1 MQITSLLRTSSGS
14 AFYKAIEAPEKE
26 ETDQYQEEQGQQEEA
41 SAVSVTYQLHTQLA
55 AAGSNKATQRVAQH
69 FDVEFIPTLNFVL
82 RKPTAATTTAEA
94 TTAEAATSE
103 AAQHVADAAST
114 DCDNVDSSSDA
125 NDRSTT
131 HTFIISRSS
140 FTTGSNSSSS
150 STPYAVTST
159 DTAEL
164 LRQQNNLSLTEDDQT
179 ISSFSIEQ
187 PTSSMTIEMAEQQK
201 HKTGTTTATTTRSE
215 ATSSGDGLGMVTGTA
230 TTTTTTTTTTSSSIE
245 EDIEEAIE
253 LSEVEEQLP
262 LSEAAAYARPE
273 SSSLQQSQQSAKV
286 DSTLAEEE
294 EEQEE
299 ANKFRIDDAQLSGGQ
314 LAQHFLVLED
324 DESDEDYVP
333 VSPKDQTS
341 TSVDV
346 EEDEEEEDEDDDD
359 FDISLPLERQQ
370 VVHSRHDDVVEGEE
384 GEPSLSNQSTTDDV
398 SDIGDEPQHVTSAS
412 ATELEPPSQ
421 DQPAADSTALSSA
434 RVEESELDTGEQDH
448 SMEEIMATNESIE
461 ITYDGEDAIVS
472 SSQRTV
478 SQKLEMVTDLDVV
491 EQQEV
496 RTVVTLKL
504 PPVQQPQLIEP
515 KLAKVL
521 ETLHLEPESLELT
534 ILELDPKA
542 MEEDEDEENALQ
554 LMKLRL
560 MTMQQQQQNQ
570 AENAAR
576 ASPTE
581 EGSAALSGQELKQME
596 RVPLNEF
603 SKDVLE
609 DITEESERMLSLSTT
624 AEEPQSLSLEESK
637 TLLPGGKAGGGGS
650 SSSVVSLNMLRQ
662 LEAKVQELNTQ
673 LETKDTCLA
682 SLNLQLE
689 AARRDSSAGPAS
701 ARESSAGPASARDSS
716 SLVTNSTEYRTF
728 QEEFGAPV
736 SHQRST
742 ELIYINL
749 IINLPAPQTLDIYVE
764 LSRRD
769 DMIAKLT
776 DSLQQSLNVRGEL
789 QSDADR
795 LSGEVQA
802 LRKQLQDTIETVK
815 RNSGWSDQGQR
826 ISEISMDLISESED
840 ELERNYLTDHEE
852 RGSRS
857 SRERQLSVPRQT
869 ALLHEDLGVQ
879 PLPPEW
885 PPAFSKQIEQFQ
897 KCLLPGELRPFV
909 LVQRKFDDYL
919 TQKLAECRDE
929 CAQDLKQSQERWE
942 SDKLLSEQQQQAAHA
957 KQMEELRK
965 YFEHRCA
972 DLEKQFSD
980 DVFSHKSQR
989 LGGDSSSECSEVDP
1003 LPEEISPLK
1012 EPSPRKRKRAEL
1024 LLSPSHRQITPS
1036 GLDSLGNTQKEAKET
1051 VSLRSLIIALQRV
1064 Y

>member
-26 ETDQYQEEQGQQEEA
+26 EADQYQEEHGLQEEA
-41 SAVSVTYQLHTQLA
+41 SAVSVTYQLHRQLA
-55 AAGSNKATQRVAQH
+55 AGESNKAPQRVAQH

-82 RKPTAATTTAEA
+82 RKPTTEAATTETATSEAA
-94 TTAEAATSE
+94 TTEAATSE

-150 STPYAVTST
+150 STPYAVSST

-187 PTSSMTIEMAEQQK
+187 PTSSMTIEMAEQQQ
-201 HKTGTTTATTTRSE
+201 HKTETTTATTTRSE
-215 ATSSGDGLGMVTGTA
+215 ATSSGDGLANVGRAG
-230 TTTTTTTTTTSSSIE
+230 TTTTTTTTTSSSIE

-262 LSEAAAYARPE
+262 LSEAAAYARAE

-286 DSTLAEEE
+286 DSTEAEEE
-294 EEQEE
+294 EDEQEE
-299 ANKFRIDDAQLSGGQ
+299 ANKFRIDDTQLSGGQ
-314 LAQHFLVLED
+314 LAQHFLVVED

-341 TSVDV
+341 TSVDP
-346 EEDEEEEDEDDDD
+346 EEDEEEDDDDD

-370 VVHSRHDDVVEGEE
+370 VVHSRHEDVVEGDE

-398 SDIGDEPQHVTSAS
+398 SDIGDEPQHATSAS
-412 ATELEPPSQ
+412 ATEFEPPSQ

-576 ASPTE
+576 ASPTD
-581 EGSAALSGQELKQME
+581 EGSAAISGQELKQME

-609 DITEESERMLSLSTT
+609 DITEESERLLSLSTT

-637 TLLPGGKAGGGGS
+637 TLLPGGKAGAGGS
-650 SSSVVSLNMLRQ
+650 SSSVISLNMLRQ
-662 LEAKVQELNTQ
+662 LEAKVQDLNTQ

-689 AARRDSSAGPAS
+689 AARRESSAGPAS

-736 SHQRST
+736 S
-742 ELIYINL
+742 Y
-749 IINLPAPQTLDIYVE
+749 
-764 LSRRD
+764 
-769 DMIAKLT
+769 
-776 DSLQQSLNVRGEL
+776 
-789 QSDADR
+789 
-795 LSGEVQA
+795 
-802 LRKQLQDTIETVK
+802 
-815 RNSGWSDQGQR
+815 
-826 ISEISMDLISESED
+826 
-840 ELERNYLTDHEE
+840 
-852 RGSRS
+852 
-857 SRERQLSVPRQT
+857 
-869 ALLHEDLGVQ
+869 
-879 PLPPEW
+879 
-885 PPAFSKQIEQFQ
+885 
-897 KCLLPGELRPFV
+897 
-909 LVQRKFDDYL
+909 
-919 TQKLAECRDE
+919 
-929 CAQDLKQSQERWE
+929 
-942 SDKLLSEQQQQAAHA
+942 
-957 KQMEELRK
+957 
-965 YFEHRCA
+965 
-972 DLEKQFSD
+972 
-980 DVFSHKSQR
+980 
-989 LGGDSSSECSEVDP
+989 
-1003 LPEEISPLK
+1003 
-1012 EPSPRKRKRAEL
+1012 
-1024 LLSPSHRQITPS
+1024 
-1036 GLDSLGNTQKEAKET
+1036 
-1051 VSLRSLIIALQRV
+1051 
-1064 Y
+1064 

>member
-14 AFYKAIEAPEKE
+14 AFYKAIEPPEKE
-26 ETDQYQEEQGQQEEA
+26 EEHQYQEEHGQQEEPT
-41 SAVSVTYQLHTQLA
+41 AVSVTYQLHTQLA
-55 AAGSNKATQRVAQH
+55 AGGNNKASQRVAQH

-82 RKPTAATTTAEA
+82 RKPATTTTVTETTLAEAEGTPATTEAATTKA
-94 TTAEAATSE
+94 

-114 DCDNVDSSSDA
+114 DCDNVDSSSSDA

-131 HTFIISRSS
+131 HTYIISRSS
-140 FTTGSNSSSS
+140 FTSGSHTSSS

-164 LRQQNNLSLTEDDQT
+164 LRQQNNLSLTDDDQT
-179 ISSFSIEQ
+179 ISSFSIEE
-187 PTSSMTIEMAEQQK
+187 PTSSMTIEMSEQQQ

-215 ATSSGDGLGMVTGTA
+215 ATSSGDGLGNVGLRMVAGT

-262 LSEAAAYARPE
+262 LSEAAAYAHPE

-286 DSTLAEEE
+286 DSTEAEETDE
-294 EEQEE
+294 QEQEE

-341 TSVDV
+341 TSLDV
-346 EEDEEEEDEDDDD
+346 GEDEEEEDEDDDDD

-370 VVHSRHDDVVEGEE
+370 VVHSRHEDVVEGEE

-398 SDIGDEPQHVTSAS
+398 SDIGDEPQHATSAS
-412 ATELEPPSQ
+412 ATELEQPSQ

-434 RVEESELDTGEQDH
+434 RVEESEQDTGEQDH

-478 SQKLEMVTDLDVV
+478 SQKVEMVTDLDVV

-560 MTMQQQQQNQ
+560 MSMQQQQQNQ

-581 EGSAALSGQELKQME
+581 DGVAPISGKELKQME

-609 DITEESERMLSLSTT
+609 DITEESERLLSLSTT

-637 TLLPGGKAGGGGS
+637 TLLPGGKAGGGS

-689 AARRDSSAGPAS
+689 AARRESSAGPAS
-701 ARESSAGPASARDSS
+701 ARESSGGPGSARDSS

-736 SHQRST
+736 SQYRST
-742 ELIYINL
+742 
-749 IINLPAPQTLDIYVE
+749 
-764 LSRRD
+764 
-769 DMIAKLT
+769 
-776 DSLQQSLNVRGEL
+776 
-789 QSDADR
+789 
-795 LSGEVQA
+795 
-802 LRKQLQDTIETVK
+802 
-815 RNSGWSDQGQR
+815 
-826 ISEISMDLISESED
+826 
-840 ELERNYLTDHEE
+840 
-852 RGSRS
+852 
-857 SRERQLSVPRQT
+857 
-869 ALLHEDLGVQ
+869 
-879 PLPPEW
+879 
-885 PPAFSKQIEQFQ
+885 
-897 KCLLPGELRPFV
+897 
-909 LVQRKFDDYL
+909 
-919 TQKLAECRDE
+919 
-929 CAQDLKQSQERWE
+929 
-942 SDKLLSEQQQQAAHA
+942 
-957 KQMEELRK
+957 
-965 YFEHRCA
+965 
-972 DLEKQFSD
+972 
-980 DVFSHKSQR
+980 
-989 LGGDSSSECSEVDP
+989 
-1003 LPEEISPLK
+1003 
-1012 EPSPRKRKRAEL
+1012 
-1024 LLSPSHRQITPS
+1024 
-1036 GLDSLGNTQKEAKET
+1036 
-1051 VSLRSLIIALQRV
+1051 
-1064 Y
+1064 

>member
-14 AFYKAIEAPEKE
+14 AFYKAFEAPEKE

-215 ATSSGDGLGMVTGTA
+215 ATSSGDGLGMVTRTA
-230 TTTTTTTTTTSSSIE
+230 TTTTTTTSSSIE

-294 EEQEE
+294 EEQEQEE

>member
-26 ETDQYQEEQGQQEEA
+26 EEHQYQEEHGQQEEPTV
-41 SAVSVTYQLHTQLA
+41 VSVAYQLHTQLA
-55 AAGSNKATQRVAQH
+55 AGGNNKASQRVAQH

-82 RKPTAATTTAEA
+82 RKPATTTETTLAEA
-94 TTAEAATSE
+94 EGTPATTEAATRKA

-114 DCDNVDSSSDA
+114 DCDNVDSSSSDA

-131 HTFIISRSS
+131 HTYIISRSS
-140 FTTGSNSSSS
+140 FTSGSHTSSS

-164 LRQQNNLSLTEDDQT
+164 LRQQNNLSLTDDDQT
-179 ISSFSIEQ
+179 ISSFSIEE
-187 PTSSMTIEMAEQQK
+187 PTSSMTIEMSEQQQ

-215 ATSSGDGLGMVTGTA
+215 ATSSGDGLGNVGLGMVAGK

-262 LSEAAAYARPE
+262 LSEAAAYAHPE

-286 DSTLAEEE
+286 DSTEAEETDE
-294 EEQEE
+294 QEQEE

-341 TSVDV
+341 TSLDV
-346 EEDEEEEDEDDDD
+346 GEDEEEEDEDDDDD

-370 VVHSRHDDVVEGEE
+370 VVHSRHEDVVEGEE

-398 SDIGDEPQHVTSAS
+398 SDIGDEPQHATSAS
-412 ATELEPPSQ
+412 ATELEQPSQ

-434 RVEESELDTGEQDH
+434 RVEESEQDTGEQDH

-478 SQKLEMVTDLDVV
+478 SQKVEMVTDLDVV

-542 MEEDEDEENALQ
+542 MKEDEDEENALQ

-560 MTMQQQQQNQ
+560 MSMQQQQQNQ

-581 EGSAALSGQELKQME
+581 DGVAPISGQELKQME

-609 DITEESERMLSLSTT
+609 DITEESERLLSLSTT

-637 TLLPGGKAGGGGS
+637 TLLPGGKAGGGS

-689 AARRDSSAGPAS
+689 AARRESSAGPAS
-701 ARESSAGPASARDSS
+701 ARESSGGLGSARDSS

-736 SHQRST
+736 SQYRST
-742 ELIYINL
+742 
-749 IINLPAPQTLDIYVE
+749 
-764 LSRRD
+764 
-769 DMIAKLT
+769 
-776 DSLQQSLNVRGEL
+776 
-789 QSDADR
+789 
-795 LSGEVQA
+795 
-802 LRKQLQDTIETVK
+802 
-815 RNSGWSDQGQR
+815 
-826 ISEISMDLISESED
+826 
-840 ELERNYLTDHEE
+840 
-852 RGSRS
+852 
-857 SRERQLSVPRQT
+857 
-869 ALLHEDLGVQ
+869 
-879 PLPPEW
+879 
-885 PPAFSKQIEQFQ
+885 
-897 KCLLPGELRPFV
+897 
-909 LVQRKFDDYL
+909 
-919 TQKLAECRDE
+919 
-929 CAQDLKQSQERWE
+929 
-942 SDKLLSEQQQQAAHA
+942 
-957 KQMEELRK
+957 
-965 YFEHRCA
+965 
-972 DLEKQFSD
+972 
-980 DVFSHKSQR
+980 
-989 LGGDSSSECSEVDP
+989 
-1003 LPEEISPLK
+1003 
-1012 EPSPRKRKRAEL
+1012 
-1024 LLSPSHRQITPS
+1024 
-1036 GLDSLGNTQKEAKET
+1036 
-1051 VSLRSLIIALQRV
+1051 
-1064 Y
+1064 